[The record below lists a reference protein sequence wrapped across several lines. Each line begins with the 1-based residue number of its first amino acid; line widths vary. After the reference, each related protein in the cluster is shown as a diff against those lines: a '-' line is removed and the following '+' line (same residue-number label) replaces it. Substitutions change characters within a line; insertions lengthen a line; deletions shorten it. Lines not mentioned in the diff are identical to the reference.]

1 MTFSLD
7 SDICVSLLS
16 GWTRCWRRPRWA
28 AASCGH
34 RSPGGP
40 SRQGYLGPV
49 FAEPVRRIRKLPG
62 FLRMAI
68 ILRCARNWV
77 GESIGLLSSKDRG
90 FDSLPGALNTS
101 PCRSAC
107 GGGRQTVRR
116 TSMRMLGRLIV
127 VLAVTIAG
135 CTSAPPP
142 PPATTVPITSFQMG
156 AGKWQG
162 TVVGL
167 SGSKDEGASIEVTIG
182 EDGSYDFGM
191 FRTIGMFG
199 GKGQFGLKDGKLTS
213 QSQRGNA
220 EYTLSERGGR
230 QYLRGEG
237 LFENNRMVT
246 ADLTRKR

>member
-1 MTFSLD
+1 
-7 SDICVSLLS
+7 
-16 GWTRCWRRPRWA
+16 
-28 AASCGH
+28 
-34 RSPGGP
+34 
-40 SRQGYLGPV
+40 
-49 FAEPVRRIRKLPG
+49 
-62 FLRMAI
+62 
-68 ILRCARNWV
+68 
-77 GESIGLLSSKDRG
+77 
-90 FDSLPGALNTS
+90 
-101 PCRSAC
+101 
-107 GGGRQTVRR
+107 
-116 TSMRMLGRLIV
+116 MRMLGRLIV

-135 CTSAPPP
+135 CTSTAPQ
-142 PPATTVPITSFQMG
+142 PPATTVPITSFQMV

-167 SGSKDEGASIEVTIG
+167 SGSKDEGDSIEVTIG

-237 LFENNRMVT
+237 LFENNKTVT

>member
-1 MTFSLD
+1 M
-7 SDICVSLLS
+7 V
-16 GWTRCWRRPRWA
+16 
-28 AASCGH
+28 
-34 RSPGGP
+34 
-40 SRQGYLGPV
+40 
-49 FAEPVRRIRKLPG
+49 
-62 FLRMAI
+62 
-68 ILRCARNWV
+68 
-77 GESIGLLSSKDRG
+77 
-90 FDSLPGALNTS
+90 
-101 PCRSAC
+101 
-107 GGGRQTVRR
+107 
-116 TSMRMLGRLIV
+116 
-127 VLAVTIAG
+127 
-135 CTSAPPP
+135 
-142 PPATTVPITSFQMG
+142 

-167 SGSKDEGASIEVTIG
+167 SGSKDEGDSIEVTIG

-246 ADLTRKR
+246 ADLTRKK

>member
-1 MTFSLD
+1 
-7 SDICVSLLS
+7 
-16 GWTRCWRRPRWA
+16 
-28 AASCGH
+28 
-34 RSPGGP
+34 
-40 SRQGYLGPV
+40 
-49 FAEPVRRIRKLPG
+49 
-62 FLRMAI
+62 
-68 ILRCARNWV
+68 
-77 GESIGLLSSKDRG
+77 
-90 FDSLPGALNTS
+90 
-101 PCRSAC
+101 
-107 GGGRQTVRR
+107 
-116 TSMRMLGRLIV
+116 MRMLGRLIV

-135 CTSAPPP
+135 CTSTAPQ
-142 PPATTVPITSFQMG
+142 PPATTVPITSFQMV
-156 AGKWQG
+156 AGKWAG

-167 SGSKDEGASIEVTIG
+167 SGSKDEGDSIEVTIG

>member
-1 MTFSLD
+1 
-7 SDICVSLLS
+7 
-16 GWTRCWRRPRWA
+16 
-28 AASCGH
+28 
-34 RSPGGP
+34 
-40 SRQGYLGPV
+40 
-49 FAEPVRRIRKLPG
+49 
-62 FLRMAI
+62 
-68 ILRCARNWV
+68 
-77 GESIGLLSSKDRG
+77 
-90 FDSLPGALNTS
+90 
-101 PCRSAC
+101 
-107 GGGRQTVRR
+107 
-116 TSMRMLGRLIV
+116 MRMLGRLIV

-135 CTSAPPP
+135 CTSAPPQ
-142 PPATTVPITSFQMG
+142 PPATTVPITSFQMV

-167 SGSKDEGASIEVTIG
+167 SGSKDEGDSIEVTIG

>member
-1 MTFSLD
+1 
-7 SDICVSLLS
+7 
-16 GWTRCWRRPRWA
+16 
-28 AASCGH
+28 
-34 RSPGGP
+34 
-40 SRQGYLGPV
+40 
-49 FAEPVRRIRKLPG
+49 
-62 FLRMAI
+62 
-68 ILRCARNWV
+68 
-77 GESIGLLSSKDRG
+77 
-90 FDSLPGALNTS
+90 
-101 PCRSAC
+101 
-107 GGGRQTVRR
+107 
-116 TSMRMLGRLIV
+116 MRMLGRLIV
-127 VLAVTIAG
+127 VVAVTIAG

-142 PPATTVPITSFQMG
+142 PPATTVPITSFQMV

-167 SGSKDEGASIEVTIG
+167 SGSKDEGDSIEVTIG

-237 LFENNRMVT
+237 LFENSKMVT

>member
-1 MTFSLD
+1 
-7 SDICVSLLS
+7 
-16 GWTRCWRRPRWA
+16 
-28 AASCGH
+28 
-34 RSPGGP
+34 
-40 SRQGYLGPV
+40 
-49 FAEPVRRIRKLPG
+49 
-62 FLRMAI
+62 
-68 ILRCARNWV
+68 
-77 GESIGLLSSKDRG
+77 
-90 FDSLPGALNTS
+90 
-101 PCRSAC
+101 
-107 GGGRQTVRR
+107 
-116 TSMRMLGRLIV
+116 MLGRLIV
-127 VLAVTIAG
+127 VVAVTIAG

-142 PPATTVPITSFQMG
+142 PPATTVPITSFQMV

-167 SGSKDEGASIEVTIG
+167 SGSKDEGDSIEVTIG

-237 LFENNRMVT
+237 LFENNKTVT

>member
-1 MTFSLD
+1 
-7 SDICVSLLS
+7 
-16 GWTRCWRRPRWA
+16 
-28 AASCGH
+28 
-34 RSPGGP
+34 
-40 SRQGYLGPV
+40 
-49 FAEPVRRIRKLPG
+49 
-62 FLRMAI
+62 
-68 ILRCARNWV
+68 
-77 GESIGLLSSKDRG
+77 
-90 FDSLPGALNTS
+90 
-101 PCRSAC
+101 
-107 GGGRQTVRR
+107 
-116 TSMRMLGRLIV
+116 MRMLGRHIV

-135 CTSAPPP
+135 CTSTAPQ
-142 PPATTVPITSFQMG
+142 PPATTVPITSFQMV
-156 AGKWQG
+156 AGKWAG

-167 SGSKDEGASIEVTIG
+167 SGSKDEGDSIEVTIG

>member
-1 MTFSLD
+1 
-7 SDICVSLLS
+7 
-16 GWTRCWRRPRWA
+16 
-28 AASCGH
+28 
-34 RSPGGP
+34 
-40 SRQGYLGPV
+40 
-49 FAEPVRRIRKLPG
+49 
-62 FLRMAI
+62 
-68 ILRCARNWV
+68 
-77 GESIGLLSSKDRG
+77 
-90 FDSLPGALNTS
+90 
-101 PCRSAC
+101 
-107 GGGRQTVRR
+107 
-116 TSMRMLGRLIV
+116 MRMLGRLIV

-135 CTSAPPP
+135 CTSTAPQ
-142 PPATTVPITSFQMG
+142 PPATTVPITSFQMV
-156 AGKWQG
+156 AGMWAG

-167 SGSKDEGASIEVTIG
+167 SGSKDEGDSIEVTIG

>member
-1 MTFSLD
+1 
-7 SDICVSLLS
+7 
-16 GWTRCWRRPRWA
+16 
-28 AASCGH
+28 
-34 RSPGGP
+34 
-40 SRQGYLGPV
+40 
-49 FAEPVRRIRKLPG
+49 
-62 FLRMAI
+62 
-68 ILRCARNWV
+68 
-77 GESIGLLSSKDRG
+77 
-90 FDSLPGALNTS
+90 
-101 PCRSAC
+101 
-107 GGGRQTVRR
+107 
-116 TSMRMLGRLIV
+116 MRMLGRLIV
-127 VLAVTIAG
+127 VVAVTIAG

-142 PPATTVPITSFQMG
+142 PPATTVPITSFQMV

-167 SGSKDEGASIEVTIG
+167 SGSKDEGDSIEVTIG

-237 LFENNRMVT
+237 LFENNKTVT

>member
-1 MTFSLD
+1 
-7 SDICVSLLS
+7 
-16 GWTRCWRRPRWA
+16 
-28 AASCGH
+28 
-34 RSPGGP
+34 
-40 SRQGYLGPV
+40 
-49 FAEPVRRIRKLPG
+49 
-62 FLRMAI
+62 
-68 ILRCARNWV
+68 
-77 GESIGLLSSKDRG
+77 
-90 FDSLPGALNTS
+90 
-101 PCRSAC
+101 
-107 GGGRQTVRR
+107 
-116 TSMRMLGRLIV
+116 MRMLGRLFV

-142 PPATTVPITSFQMG
+142 PATTVPITSFQMVS
-156 AGKWQG
+156 GKWQG

-167 SGSKDEGASIEVTIG
+167 SGSKDEGDSIEVTIG

-246 ADLTRKR
+246 ADLTRKK

>member
-1 MTFSLD
+1 
-7 SDICVSLLS
+7 
-16 GWTRCWRRPRWA
+16 
-28 AASCGH
+28 
-34 RSPGGP
+34 
-40 SRQGYLGPV
+40 
-49 FAEPVRRIRKLPG
+49 
-62 FLRMAI
+62 
-68 ILRCARNWV
+68 
-77 GESIGLLSSKDRG
+77 
-90 FDSLPGALNTS
+90 
-101 PCRSAC
+101 
-107 GGGRQTVRR
+107 
-116 TSMRMLGRLIV
+116 MRMLGRLIV
-127 VLAVTIAG
+127 VVAVTIAG

-142 PPATTVPITSFQMG
+142 PATTVPITGFQMV

-167 SGSKDEGASIEVTIG
+167 SGSKDEGDSIEVTIG

-237 LFENNRMVT
+237 LFENNKTVT

>member
-1 MTFSLD
+1 
-7 SDICVSLLS
+7 
-16 GWTRCWRRPRWA
+16 
-28 AASCGH
+28 
-34 RSPGGP
+34 
-40 SRQGYLGPV
+40 
-49 FAEPVRRIRKLPG
+49 
-62 FLRMAI
+62 
-68 ILRCARNWV
+68 
-77 GESIGLLSSKDRG
+77 
-90 FDSLPGALNTS
+90 
-101 PCRSAC
+101 
-107 GGGRQTVRR
+107 
-116 TSMRMLGRLIV
+116 MRMLGRLIV
-127 VLAVTIAG
+127 VLAVTMAG

-142 PPATTVPITSFQMG
+142 PPATTVPITSFQMV
-156 AGKWQG
+156 AGKWAG

-167 SGSKDEGASIEVTIG
+167 SGSKDEGDSIEVTIG

-213 QSQRGNA
+213 QSQRGSA

>member
-1 MTFSLD
+1 
-7 SDICVSLLS
+7 
-16 GWTRCWRRPRWA
+16 
-28 AASCGH
+28 
-34 RSPGGP
+34 
-40 SRQGYLGPV
+40 
-49 FAEPVRRIRKLPG
+49 
-62 FLRMAI
+62 
-68 ILRCARNWV
+68 
-77 GESIGLLSSKDRG
+77 
-90 FDSLPGALNTS
+90 
-101 PCRSAC
+101 
-107 GGGRQTVRR
+107 
-116 TSMRMLGRLIV
+116 MLGRLIV

-135 CTSAPPP
+135 CTSTAPQ
-142 PPATTVPITSFQMG
+142 PPATTVPITSFQMV
-156 AGKWQG
+156 AGKWAG

-167 SGSKDEGASIEVTIG
+167 SGSKDEGDSIEVTIG

-237 LFENNRMVT
+237 LFENNKTVT

>member
-1 MTFSLD
+1 
-7 SDICVSLLS
+7 
-16 GWTRCWRRPRWA
+16 
-28 AASCGH
+28 
-34 RSPGGP
+34 
-40 SRQGYLGPV
+40 
-49 FAEPVRRIRKLPG
+49 
-62 FLRMAI
+62 
-68 ILRCARNWV
+68 
-77 GESIGLLSSKDRG
+77 
-90 FDSLPGALNTS
+90 
-101 PCRSAC
+101 
-107 GGGRQTVRR
+107 
-116 TSMRMLGRLIV
+116 MRMLGRLIV

-142 PPATTVPITSFQMG
+142 PATTVPITSFQMV

-167 SGSKDEGASIEVTIG
+167 SGSKDEGDSIEVTIG

-237 LFENNRMVT
+237 LFENNKTVT

>member
-1 MTFSLD
+1 
-7 SDICVSLLS
+7 
-16 GWTRCWRRPRWA
+16 
-28 AASCGH
+28 
-34 RSPGGP
+34 
-40 SRQGYLGPV
+40 
-49 FAEPVRRIRKLPG
+49 
-62 FLRMAI
+62 
-68 ILRCARNWV
+68 
-77 GESIGLLSSKDRG
+77 
-90 FDSLPGALNTS
+90 
-101 PCRSAC
+101 
-107 GGGRQTVRR
+107 
-116 TSMRMLGRLIV
+116 MRMLGRLFV

-142 PPATTVPITSFQMG
+142 PATTVPITSFQMV

-167 SGSKDEGASIEVTIG
+167 SGSKDEGDSIEVTIG

-213 QSQRGNA
+213 QSQRGSA

-246 ADLTRKR
+246 ADLTRKK

>member
-1 MTFSLD
+1 
-7 SDICVSLLS
+7 
-16 GWTRCWRRPRWA
+16 
-28 AASCGH
+28 
-34 RSPGGP
+34 
-40 SRQGYLGPV
+40 
-49 FAEPVRRIRKLPG
+49 
-62 FLRMAI
+62 
-68 ILRCARNWV
+68 
-77 GESIGLLSSKDRG
+77 
-90 FDSLPGALNTS
+90 
-101 PCRSAC
+101 
-107 GGGRQTVRR
+107 
-116 TSMRMLGRLIV
+116 MRMLGRLIV

-142 PPATTVPITSFQMG
+142 PATTVPITSFQMV
-156 AGKWQG
+156 AGKWAG

-167 SGSKDEGASIEVTIG
+167 SGSKDEGDSIEVTIG

-213 QSQRGNA
+213 QSQRGDA

-237 LFENNRMVT
+237 LFENNRKVT

>member
-1 MTFSLD
+1 
-7 SDICVSLLS
+7 
-16 GWTRCWRRPRWA
+16 
-28 AASCGH
+28 
-34 RSPGGP
+34 
-40 SRQGYLGPV
+40 
-49 FAEPVRRIRKLPG
+49 
-62 FLRMAI
+62 
-68 ILRCARNWV
+68 
-77 GESIGLLSSKDRG
+77 
-90 FDSLPGALNTS
+90 
-101 PCRSAC
+101 
-107 GGGRQTVRR
+107 
-116 TSMRMLGRLIV
+116 MRMLGRLIV

-135 CTSAPPP
+135 CTSTAPQ
-142 PPATTVPITSFQMG
+142 PPATTVPITSFQMV

-167 SGSKDEGASIEVTIG
+167 SGSKDEGDSIEVTIG

>member
-1 MTFSLD
+1 
-7 SDICVSLLS
+7 
-16 GWTRCWRRPRWA
+16 
-28 AASCGH
+28 
-34 RSPGGP
+34 
-40 SRQGYLGPV
+40 
-49 FAEPVRRIRKLPG
+49 
-62 FLRMAI
+62 
-68 ILRCARNWV
+68 
-77 GESIGLLSSKDRG
+77 
-90 FDSLPGALNTS
+90 
-101 PCRSAC
+101 
-107 GGGRQTVRR
+107 
-116 TSMRMLGRLIV
+116 MRMLGRLFV

-142 PPATTVPITSFQMG
+142 PATTVPITSFQMV

-167 SGSKDEGASIEVTIG
+167 SGSKDEGDSIEVTIG

-246 ADLTRKR
+246 ADLTRKK

>member
-1 MTFSLD
+1 
-7 SDICVSLLS
+7 
-16 GWTRCWRRPRWA
+16 
-28 AASCGH
+28 
-34 RSPGGP
+34 
-40 SRQGYLGPV
+40 
-49 FAEPVRRIRKLPG
+49 
-62 FLRMAI
+62 
-68 ILRCARNWV
+68 
-77 GESIGLLSSKDRG
+77 
-90 FDSLPGALNTS
+90 
-101 PCRSAC
+101 
-107 GGGRQTVRR
+107 
-116 TSMRMLGRLIV
+116 MRMLGRLIV

-135 CTSAPPP
+135 CTSTAPQ
-142 PPATTVPITSFQMG
+142 PPATTVPITSFQMV
-156 AGKWQG
+156 AGKWAG

-167 SGSKDEGASIEVTIG
+167 SGSKDEGDSIEVTIG

-230 QYLRGEG
+230 QYLHGEG

>member
-1 MTFSLD
+1 
-7 SDICVSLLS
+7 
-16 GWTRCWRRPRWA
+16 
-28 AASCGH
+28 
-34 RSPGGP
+34 
-40 SRQGYLGPV
+40 
-49 FAEPVRRIRKLPG
+49 
-62 FLRMAI
+62 
-68 ILRCARNWV
+68 
-77 GESIGLLSSKDRG
+77 
-90 FDSLPGALNTS
+90 
-101 PCRSAC
+101 
-107 GGGRQTVRR
+107 
-116 TSMRMLGRLIV
+116 MRMLGRLIV

-135 CTSAPPP
+135 CTSTAPQ
-142 PPATTVPITSFQMG
+142 PPATTVPITSFQMV
-156 AGKWQG
+156 AGKWAG

-167 SGSKDEGASIEVTIG
+167 SGSKDEGDSIEVTIG

-237 LFENNRMVT
+237 LFENNRKVT

>member
-1 MTFSLD
+1 
-7 SDICVSLLS
+7 
-16 GWTRCWRRPRWA
+16 
-28 AASCGH
+28 
-34 RSPGGP
+34 
-40 SRQGYLGPV
+40 
-49 FAEPVRRIRKLPG
+49 
-62 FLRMAI
+62 
-68 ILRCARNWV
+68 
-77 GESIGLLSSKDRG
+77 
-90 FDSLPGALNTS
+90 
-101 PCRSAC
+101 
-107 GGGRQTVRR
+107 
-116 TSMRMLGRLIV
+116 MLGRLIV

-142 PPATTVPITSFQMG
+142 PATTVPITSFQMV
-156 AGKWQG
+156 AGKWAG

-167 SGSKDEGASIEVTIG
+167 SGSKDEGDSIEVTIG

-213 QSQRGNA
+213 QSQRGDA

-237 LFENNRMVT
+237 LFENNRKVT

>member
-1 MTFSLD
+1 
-7 SDICVSLLS
+7 
-16 GWTRCWRRPRWA
+16 
-28 AASCGH
+28 
-34 RSPGGP
+34 
-40 SRQGYLGPV
+40 
-49 FAEPVRRIRKLPG
+49 
-62 FLRMAI
+62 
-68 ILRCARNWV
+68 
-77 GESIGLLSSKDRG
+77 
-90 FDSLPGALNTS
+90 
-101 PCRSAC
+101 
-107 GGGRQTVRR
+107 
-116 TSMRMLGRLIV
+116 MRMLGRLIV
-127 VLAVTIAG
+127 VVAVTIAG

-142 PPATTVPITSFQMG
+142 PPATTVPITSFQMV

-167 SGSKDEGASIEVTIG
+167 SGSKDEGDSIEVTIG